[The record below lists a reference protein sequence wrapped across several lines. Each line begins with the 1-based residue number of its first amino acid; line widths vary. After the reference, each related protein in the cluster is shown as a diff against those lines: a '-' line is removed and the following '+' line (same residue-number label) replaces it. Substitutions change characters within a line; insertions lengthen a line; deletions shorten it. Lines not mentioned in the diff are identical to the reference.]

1 MDGGLTYM
9 FHSTN
14 ASLPSILTYGQ
25 VLRWGWPGSYFVG
38 WNTPYWSIKGILFGF
53 AERCERSV
61 AAAAV
66 GGRYPPLLG
75 GGWGGSFPLDPEF
88 SRFGFFKLFC
98 IIH

>member
-25 VLRWGWPGSYFVG
+25 VLRRGLPGSYFVG
-38 WNTPYWSIKGILFGF
+38 VEHPHWSIKRILFGF

-66 GGRYPPLLG
+66 GGRYPPLWG
-75 GGWGGSFPLDPEF
+75 GGGSFPLDPEF
-88 SRFGFFKLFC
+88 ACLGFFKLFC